1 MYFMVKQQQMLSKSF
16 ANGGH
21 TFILLLNYQI
31 HLHHSLVIL
40 CYPKEGYQFSG
51 DPRKRNIII
60 LNSFTTCKNRMY
72 KEDTEP
78 VNELF

>member
-1 MYFMVKQQQMLSKSF
+1 MIKQQQTLSKSF

-40 CYPKEGYQFSG
+40 CYPQEGCQFSG
-51 DPRKRNIII
+51 YPRKRNIII
-60 LNSFTTCKNRMY
+60 LHSFTTCKNRMN
-72 KEDTEP
+72 KEDTEL
-78 VNELF
+78 VHELF

>member
-1 MYFMVKQQQMLSKSF
+1 MIKQQQTLSKSF

-40 CYPKEGYQFSG
+40 CYPQEGYQFSG
-51 DPRKRNIII
+51 YPRKRNIPGNYTPFIYH
-60 LNSFTTCKNRMY
+60 MQ
-72 KEDTEP
+72 EQ
-78 VNELF
+78 NEQGGY

>member
-1 MYFMVKQQQMLSKSF
+1 MIKQQQTLHKSF

-21 TFILLLNYQI
+21 TFILLLDYKI

-60 LNSFTTCKNRMY
+60 LHSLATCKNRMY
-72 KEDTEP
+72 RMNTES